1 MDNLYYLLEKSSSN
15 SNKNLEILGQF
26 FTKDERKILSKKSV
40 SIVGTN
46 GKTTTATVLNEILFR
61 SGLRT
66 TLFTSPHL
74 VTLNERIQVNQDKIV
89 DTDLDKG
96 MQKIRNFEET
106 NNIVLGYFES
116 IFLIAAKHFLEEN
129 LDIFIAEAGIGGRL
143 DTTSILNSKT
153 VCLTNISLDHT
164 ELLGSTIQE
173 ILTEKIHVSKNVKNF
188 INGSKEIHNEYEST
202 IKDSLQI
209 TDGNYF
215 LGFQVD
221 KSQNLININKNNFLK
236 SNQNIAIKTSK
247 VIIHNLAKIEQL
259 KETSELLDSIHLIIP
274 KGRFQV
280 IQQPPNLKVIDG
292 AHNASGVEA
301 FFNLLEETYNIDKIN
316 NLDCYIGFNKNK
328 DFISMLKTICLKKYL
343 NIRVLEDNCF
353 FKQLTSAT
361 LEQFLISNKIN
372 YKISTLEE
380 FHLSKK
386 PSILLG
392 SLYLIGEYIK
402 EYK

>member
-1 MDNLYYLLEKSSSN
+1 MDNLYYLLQKSSSN

-26 FTKDERKILSKKSV
+26 FSKDERKILSKRSV

-61 SGLRT
+61 SGLKT

-74 VTLNERIQVNQDKIV
+74 VTLNERIQVNQDQIE

-116 IFLIAAKHFLEEN
+116 IFLIAARYFLDEN

-143 DTTSILNSKT
+143 DTTSLLNSKT
-153 VCLTNISLDHT
+153 VCLTNIGLDHT

-215 LGFQVD
+215 LGYQVD
-221 KSQNLININKNNFLK
+221 KSQNSININKNNFLK
-236 SNQNIAIKTSK
+236 SNQNIAITTSK
-247 VIIHNLAKIEQL
+247 VIIHNLAKIDQL
-259 KETSELLDSIHLIIP
+259 KETSKLLESIHLIKP
-274 KGRFQV
+274 KGRFHV
-280 IQQPPNLKVIDG
+280 IHQPPNLKVIDG

-328 DFISMLKTICLKKYL
+328 DFMSMLKIIFLKKYL

-353 FKQLTSAT
+353 FKQLTSRT
-361 LEQFLISNKIN
+361 LEQFLISNKKN

>member
-74 VTLNERIQVNQDKIV
+74 VTLNERIQVKQDKIV

>member
-1 MDNLYYLLEKSSSN
+1 M
-15 SNKNLEILGQF
+15 
-26 FTKDERKILSKKSV
+26 
-40 SIVGTN
+40 
-46 GKTTTATVLNEILFR
+46 
-61 SGLRT
+61 
-66 TLFTSPHL
+66 
-74 VTLNERIQVNQDKIV
+74 
-89 DTDLDKG
+89 
-96 MQKIRNFEET
+96 
-106 NNIVLGYFES
+106 
-116 IFLIAAKHFLEEN
+116 
-129 LDIFIAEAGIGGRL
+129 
-143 DTTSILNSKT
+143 
-153 VCLTNISLDHT
+153 
-164 ELLGSTIQE
+164 
-173 ILTEKIHVSKNVKNF
+173 
-188 INGSKEIHNEYEST
+188 
-202 IKDSLQI
+202 
-209 TDGNYF
+209 
-215 LGFQVD
+215 
-221 KSQNLININKNNFLK
+221 
-236 SNQNIAIKTSK
+236 
-247 VIIHNLAKIEQL
+247 

-353 FKQLTSAT
+353 FKQLTSRT

>member
-1 MDNLYYLLEKSSSN
+1 LEKSSSN

-26 FTKDERKILSKKSV
+26 FSKDERKILSKRSV

>member
-74 VTLNERIQVNQDKIV
+74 VTLNERIQVNQDKIA

-96 MQKIRNFEET
+96 MQKIRYFEET

-143 DTTSILNSKT
+143 DTTSLLNSKT
-153 VCLTNISLDHT
+153 VCLTNIGLDHT

>member
-15 SNKNLEILGQF
+15 SNKNLKILGQF
-26 FTKDERKILSKKSV
+26 FSKDERKILSKRSV

-143 DTTSILNSKT
+143 DTTSLLNSKT
-153 VCLTNISLDHT
+153 VCLTNIGLDHT

-173 ILTEKIHVSKNVKNF
+173 ILTEKIHVSNNVKNF
-188 INGSKEIHNEYEST
+188 INGSKDIHNEYEST

-215 LGFQVD
+215 LGYQVD
-221 KSQNLININKNNFLK
+221 KSQNSININKNNFLK
-236 SNQNIAIKTSK
+236 SNQNIAITTSK
-247 VIIHNLAKIEQL
+247 VIIHNLSKIEQL
-259 KETSELLDSIHLIIP
+259 IETSEILDSIHLIKP
-274 KGRFQV
+274 KGRFHV
-280 IQQPPNLKVIDG
+280 IEQPPNLKVIDG
-292 AHNASGVEA
+292 AHNAPGVEA

-353 FKQLTSAT
+353 FKQLTSRT
-361 LEQFLISNKIN
+361 LEEFLISNKIN

>member
-1 MDNLYYLLEKSSSN
+1 MDNLYYLLQKSSSN

-26 FTKDERKILSKKSV
+26 FSKDERKILSKRSV

-61 SGLRT
+61 SGLKT

-74 VTLNERIQVNQDKIV
+74 VTLNERIQVNQDQIE

-116 IFLIAAKHFLEEN
+116 IFLIAARYFLDEN

-153 VCLTNISLDHT
+153 VCLTNIGLDHT

-215 LGFQVD
+215 LGYQVD
-221 KSQNLININKNNFLK
+221 KSQNSININKNNFLK

-328 DFISMLKTICLKKYL
+328 DFISMLKIICLKKYL

-353 FKQLTSAT
+353 FKQLTSRT
-361 LEQFLISNKIN
+361 LEEFLISNKIN

>member
-1 MDNLYYLLEKSSSN
+1 MDNLYYLLQKSSSN

-26 FTKDERKILSKKSV
+26 FSKDERKILSKRSV

-61 SGLRT
+61 SGLKT

-74 VTLNERIQVNQDKIV
+74 VTLNERIQVNQDQIE

-116 IFLIAAKHFLEEN
+116 IFLIAAKHFLDEN

-153 VCLTNISLDHT
+153 VCLTNIGLDHT

-215 LGFQVD
+215 LGYQVD
-221 KSQNLININKNNFLK
+221 KSQNSININKNNFLK

-328 DFISMLKTICLKKYL
+328 DFMSMLKIIFLKKYL

>member
-1 MDNLYYLLEKSSSN
+1 MDNLYYLLQKSSSN

-26 FTKDERKILSKKSV
+26 FSKDERKILSKRSV

-61 SGLRT
+61 SGLKT

-74 VTLNERIQVNQDKIV
+74 VTLNERIQVNQDQIE

-116 IFLIAAKHFLEEN
+116 IFLIAARYFLDEN

-143 DTTSILNSKT
+143 DTTSLLNSKT
-153 VCLTNISLDHT
+153 VCLTNIGLDHT

-173 ILTEKIHVSKNVKNF
+173 ILTEKIHVSNNVKNF
-188 INGSKEIHNEYEST
+188 INGSKDIHNEYEST

-215 LGFQVD
+215 LGYQVD
-221 KSQNLININKNNFLK
+221 KSQNSININKNNFLK

-328 DFISMLKTICLKKYL
+328 DFISMLKIICLKKYL
-343 NIRVLEDNCF
+343 HIRVLEDNCF